1 MVTKGNLRSKED
13 DVHNI
18 STSVFVSN
26 FPDYFGARDLWHSCK
41 VYGHIV
47 DTYIPDR
54 RSKAGK
60 RFGFV
65 RFIKVLDVERLISN
79 LCTIWVGRFKLQAN
93 VARFRREPMYK
104 QKDNDKASGISKVH
118 VANRESGDG
127 AQRSAQ
133 SYAHVLNGYH
143 GNKENSA
150 NIPTMVLDETCLN
163 NEEYS
168 LCLLGKVKEFASLS
182 NLKLLLAKEGFLS
195 IKIKYM
201 GGYWVMIGFQNE
213 ETKNSFKTNVAVG
226 SWFTQII
233 QAHNDFNI
241 EERVAW
247 VEIEGVPFKWWSKN
261 TFRRIA
267 SRWGTLINGDDLDED
282 GHYSNRLCVCTK
294 LKTIL
299 MESFKMV
306 YRGKV
311 YWVRA
316 IEIPGWVPDFEEESD
331 VESNDD
337 SYVDEGQEIKPGHL
351 INSEGESD
359 VEAVPD
365 TCFEDESNGKCM
377 DENVVIHS
385 EAQSDDPFGIYD
397 VLNKKVN
404 VEKND
409 SVVEESRKFPPG
421 FTPTNVV
428 DSPGNGQDDVLVNN
442 SRRNDKEGGD
452 EKPSWEKNARCA
464 DTFEST
470 CSGHFK
476 KSGAPRT
483 GGSIIHLIDELV
495 TVGQTMGYDM
505 TGLAQKAKKD
515 WVKELCVSNR
525 VNFVSLQETKMENI
539 DLWGSGLT
547 YKNDHLNHAFVR
559 GTWLPSGKKLLVISV
574 YAPQELRDKKMLWD
588 YLVMVICNWDGEV
601 VAMGDFNE
609 VRDCSERFGYLSDH
623 RPILMRDIHNDYGSV
638 PFKFFHYWWEIDGFD
653 KLIEDSWNDANI
665 CDQNDYIN
673 LMKKLKFL
681 KEKIRKWNV
690 VYKESKNGGMRNLKA
705 DLHSL
710 DAATDKGESSE
721 MVSNRRMEVI
731 RLMQDMEKVDNL
743 EVAQKAKVKWAI
755 EGDENSK
762 YYHGPS
768 LVKKEFLM
776 HFKKKFEQPC
786 RQDIRLE
793 IDFKNRLSI
802 DQKDDLESDVT
813 NDEVR
818 KAVWGLRV
826 LDDLV
831 NEVQSAF
838 VTDRQILDGPFM
850 LNEIVQWCK
859 KRNKRAMIFKVDFE
873 KAFDSVR
880 WDFLEDI
887 MRKFSFGDKWCMWI
901 RSCLRSSRGS
911 VIVNDAGLSKG
922 IKLGSALHMSHLF
935 YEDDAIFMG
944 QWNQTNIDTI
954 TRVLEVFYRASGLR
968 INMQKSKLMG
978 IAVENVLV
986 KQAASKIGC
995 LVLKTP
1001 F

>member
-1 MVTKGNLRSKED
+1 
-13 DVHNI
+13 
-18 STSVFVSN
+18 
-26 FPDYFGARDLWHSCK
+26 
-41 VYGHIV
+41 
-47 DTYIPDR
+47 
-54 RSKAGK
+54 
-60 RFGFV
+60 
-65 RFIKVLDVERLISN
+65 
-79 LCTIWVGRFKLQAN
+79 
-93 VARFRREPMYK
+93 
-104 QKDNDKASGISKVH
+104 
-118 VANRESGDG
+118 
-127 AQRSAQ
+127 
-133 SYAHVLNGYH
+133 
-143 GNKENSA
+143 
-150 NIPTMVLDETCLN
+150 
-163 NEEYS
+163 
-168 LCLLGKVKEFASLS
+168 
-182 NLKLLLAKEGFLS
+182 
-195 IKIKYM
+195 M

-213 ETKNSFKTNVAVG
+213 ETKNSFKTNVVVA

-247 VEIEGVPFKWWSKN
+247 VEIEGVPFKWWSKK

-267 SRWGTLINGDDLDED
+267 SRWGNV
-282 GHYSNRLCVCTK
+282 RLLGMTWIGCNA
-294 LKTIL
+294 
-299 MESFKMV
+299 
-306 YRGKV
+306 
-311 YWVRA
+311 VRA
-316 IEIPGWVPDFEEESD
+316 IEIPVA
-331 VESNDD
+331 
-337 SYVDEGQEIKPGHL
+337 
-351 INSEGESD
+351 
-359 VEAVPD
+359 AVPD
-365 TCFEDESNGKCM
+365 TCFEDESNEKCM

-397 VLNKKVN
+397 VLNKKG
-404 VEKND
+404 ECGKND

-442 SRRNDKEGGD
+442 SRRNDKEGGGSD

-539 DLWGSGLT
+539 DLWGIKRCWGNYDFDYVYSEAVGNSGGILSIWDPNVF
-547 YKNDHLNHAFVR
+547 KKLNATVSDFFTIVR

-609 VRDCSERFGYLSDH
+609 VRDCSERFGSVFNKKGAEVFNNFIMTAGLVEVPLGGCSFTWCHKTGTKMSKLDRFLISDNLMCSCPSISSISLDRYLSDH

-710 DAATDKGESSE
+710 DAAMDKGESSE

-762 YYHGPS
+762 YYHGVLNKKRSRLTIRGVMVDGVWIEQPS

-776 HFKKKFEQPC
+776 HFKKRFEQPC

-793 IDFKNRLSI
+793 MDFINRLSI

-818 KAVWGLRV
+818 KAVWDCGVDKTPGPDGFTFGFYRRYWRIIERDVIKAVKWFFTNGSIPNGGNASFITLIPKITNANMVKDFRPISLIGSIYKIVAKILANRLVTV
-826 LDDLV
+826 LDGLV

-859 KRNKRAMIFKVDFE
+859 KRNKQAMIFKVDFE

-887 MRKFSFGDKWCMWI
+887 MRKFGFGDKWCMWI

-911 VIVNDAGLSKG
+911 VIVNGSPTEEFQFYRGLKQGDPLSPFLFILIMESLHISFQRVVDAGLFKG

-935 YEDDAIFMG
+935 YADDAIFMG

-954 TRVLEVFYRASGLR
+954 TRVLEVFYRASGVTFHKFR
-968 INMQKSKLMG
+968 SFYD
-978 IAVENVLV
+978 
-986 KQAASKIGC
+986 SYY
-995 LVLKTP
+995 
-1001 F
+1001 